1 MRLKVVQTDTDYW
14 VVGYNP
20 DALVMVWIGYDN
32 NKDISDVSSKIPK
45 RIWAR
50 GIESYLEGKETNWYD
65 IPRGVTGS
73 IVNPINGSTT
83 DLSVKDLLYFV
94 KGTEPNYVRN

>member
-1 MRLKVVQTDTDYW
+1 MSVVMLEI
-14 VVGYNP
+14 
-20 DALVMVWIGYDN
+20 AKSIDN
-32 NKDISDVSSKIPK
+32 VK
-45 RIWAR
+45 
-50 GIESYLEGKETNWYD
+50 SYLEGKETNWYD